1 MKQTLLAVL
10 FFAFMICGWSQ
21 NNTKNDYSFSING
34 HTIRTTANFKQ
45 QAQKVK
51 QSVNKL
57 TSKSEYTLL
66 QFVKTPTLE
75 EQKALDSQGIR
86 LLSYVSNNVYYA
98 SIDSKYY
105 NQNRNSKNIRTSITI
120 DSNFKI
126 DPIIESG
133 NIPDYAQS
141 DNFIKV
147 VITYFKGVDSK
158 IVLEDLS
165 QLGIKDIKD
174 IKSFYQ
180 VYTAATK
187 EKLDEI
193 AKLNWVQNIELVPAP
208 VQSDNLPGVTSHK
221 ANILNSTIPGLGYAL
236 TGKGVKMGI
245 WDGNLEK
252 HIDHTGRVINR
263 EYESPESHGSHVSG
277 TVGGA
282 GILDPKAKGMAP
294 EVQIFGWNFNTQSN
308 GLPVFAEREL
318 AALNDGVE
326 ITSNSYGFRN
336 TGGYNFRRYDT
347 SDRGDDDVTVKYPF
361 LLNVYS
367 NGNDQTAFPGGFN
380 TSTKSSKNALHV
392 AANDPN
398 DVISSY
404 SSFGPTIDGRLVP
417 QIAAVG
423 SSVYSLDYNNG
434 YFTISGT
441 SMATPGT
448 SGTLAL
454 LYERYKNIYSEKP
467 LASMMKAL
475 VSNTA
480 QDAGNP
486 GPDYKYGFGNLNGL
500 RAVKVLDNKMFYS
513 SSVANGISHEKEIV
527 IPAGLNSVKVMLAY
541 SDIGATPG
549 VVDLQVN
556 NLDIKVVKG
565 NVTILPWILDPTLP
579 NANAKRGVDNLNNIE
594 QITIA
599 RPAAGT
605 YKIIVTGKRVPL
617 LSQEFSVVYD
627 FVAPE
632 LVLTYP
638 VGGEKFDPNTT
649 EFIRWDYEGDSK
661 TFNIEYSSDGGTTY
675 TMVAADVPAAAR
687 NFAWQVPA
695 GVVPNAKIRISAGS
709 QVDVSK
715 EAFSIMT
722 VPKSIVITPASC
734 GITAYK
740 LDWAAIVGARY
751 EVLKLN
757 GFTFDLIATVNSP
770 TYTFNNL
777 TVGDNNWFTVRAVD
791 NATGLTSERA
801 RAVNVEPIDR
811 PVLTALNLPFRE
823 NFNDRKPTNYTLS
836 RASSLGA
843 IGYESTGL
851 ASLDAVKMSG
861 AASATSPAWVAST
874 TANAFTNNPSHIKR
888 LTFCEIDATSLA
900 GKAIRMKFDLR
911 WLNSVAA
918 NKNFFRVLV
927 NGVPVASNENSTVYG
942 GAATSGNT
950 TLTYNLAAVAG
961 TKFNVI
967 FEGVM
972 DNDIPAAPANP
983 VYNTIFVDNVE
994 FFEATAIDVA
1004 LASLTTNTAFTA
1016 SETVIARVYN
1026 FSPTAVSNVPVSY
1039 TINAG
1044 VEVNE
1049 IVPGP
1054 IAPLSEVAYS
1064 FTQRADFSTLGV
1076 YTVVGNVKLL
1086 GDTAAT
1092 NNTITRTV
1100 VNSGTDRLMGSIAT
1114 VTTCAIVF
1122 TDSGSRYANYTNNL
1136 TQTITFV
1143 PATAGNNVKVD
1154 FTEFA
1159 LEAGFDFLFVHD
1171 GPTTASPLLGRF
1183 DGTNLPPSFT
1193 SSATA
1198 GQLTFRFTSDTDVT
1212 DKGWIATISCVAKST
1227 ASDFGIV
1234 SIISPETLGRKTST
1248 HDVTIRVSNLSVTA
1262 ATDVPV
1268 FYQIDGQPRVTGTV
1282 PTIAANAAINFTFPT
1297 KADLSSFDATYS
1309 VTAGI
1314 DVVDAN
1320 INNNTL
1326 VKIVYNKN
1334 ELPMHTN
1341 TNGFAISR
1349 FRWDTVINDS
1359 GTSAYSDFK
1368 NIKIPV
1374 YAGFTYQPQVTI
1386 TRPERPITG
1395 ALTASPGVFT
1405 MIVIDWNG
1413 DGNLTDEF
1421 YAGTFWAN
1429 TVNTATAPGIASTT
1443 SVHNFRIN
1451 NAVGGGLMIPTG
1463 TTSGEKLMR
1472 VIHMFR
1478 APNEVYNVN
1487 LGRTFDGLTTSS
1499 GDFEIEEY
1507 TINVLP
1513 FTASNASIESITA
1526 PLRPGK
1532 KPVIVSA
1539 VIRNFSDAAIA
1550 NFPVAYTIN
1559 NGPEVIQNQVASI
1572 AAGATAT
1579 ITFTTTADL
1588 SLVGDYTVRVY
1599 TKLAGDTDATND
1611 AKSIVLS
1618 HVANYVTNVVGTFDG
1633 VNDFLAPAITPAVDL
1648 TNNYTFE
1655 AWVNRQSPTV
1665 FGRIFDK
1672 SRVNLF
1678 VHTNNNPIYTEN
1690 SLVLSITT
1698 ATGSYVL
1705 NTGLNTVQLNKWYHI
1720 AFTVNAL
1727 NVYTIYI
1734 DGVVAP
1740 HTSTGAAA
1748 AATTNAT
1755 FPGFIG
1761 GNSSVTTPR
1770 HLNAMIDEVRIWTGV
1785 RDQATIAANTMTK
1798 YVGNEL
1804 GLLAYYPFNEGD
1816 KQFVFD
1822 TTANDNTAV
1831 VTNADTNGLG
1841 AGKFWNIPVLLQNFQ
1856 LKDQLSASYDAV
1868 TRTYNILLKDG
1879 VSSAT
1884 AIAEFTVGMNSIP
1897 KINGVTQVSGVTPN
1911 NFANPVTFAVEGV
1924 GFNTGI
1930 LDNYTIKVLTGLSNE
1945 SRLLNYAFRT
1955 ASNPGL
1961 FEDINTVI
1969 VGSNATRTVLF
1980 GTDLSNLR
1988 ADFAVSPGAELFI
2001 DNVKQLNSRTTASD
2015 YSNSFLVTVVSENKL
2030 SRTNYMVT
2038 VDAKNTE
2045 ANFASYS
2052 VANQVGVSS
2061 INELAGT
2068 VRVFVNNNA
2077 NLSAL
2082 VPVFQVSDLA
2092 RARIGTYQQNSGVTA
2107 LNYTSTVGYNI
2118 MAHNGSIKN
2127 WAVTI
2132 ERAKPTITLLGSAV
2146 VSLGLGCVYTEAG
2159 FTAKDNLNTDI
2170 TAGVVTSGTVDTN
2183 IPGQYILTYTVKDA
2197 LNNEVSVTRT
2207 VNVSSATCTL
2217 EIVDSA
2223 IDGFVI
2229 YPNPVKNGKVNIIT
2243 TADAI
2248 KNIVISDLAG
2258 KTVFAIE
2265 TVNTELNLSHLVK
2278 GVYLIKVNQ
2287 DGKTSIQKLIVE

>member
-1 MKQTLLAVL
+1 MKQTLLL
-10 FFAFMICGWSQ
+10 FLLFVFMIPCWSQ
-21 NNTKNDYSFSING
+21 DNSQNDYSFSING
-34 HTIRTTANFKQ
+34 HSITNAANFKQ
-45 QAQKVK
+45 QVHKAK
-51 QSVNKL
+51 QSINKV
-57 TSKSEYTLL
+57 TRESKYTLL
-66 QFVKTPTLE
+66 QFVKIPTLD
-75 EQKALDSQGIR
+75 EQKELNSQGIT
-86 LLSYVSNNVYYA
+86 LLSYVSNNAYYA
-98 SIDSKYY
+98 LVDSKYY
-105 NQNRNSKNIRTSITI
+105 SQNRISKNIRTSITI

-126 DPIIESG
+126 DPIIVSG
-133 NIPDYAQS
+133 NIPDYAKS
-141 DNFIKV
+141 DVAIKV
-147 VITYFKGVDSK
+147 VISYFKGVDSK
-158 IVLEDLS
+158 IVLKDLS
-165 QLGIKDIKD
+165 QLGIKEFKD
-174 IKSFYQ
+174 IRSFYQ
-180 VYTAATK
+180 LYTNATK
-187 EKLDEI
+187 EKLNEI
-193 AKLNWVQNIELVPAP
+193 AKLNWVQNIELIPAP
-208 VQSDNLPGVTSHK
+208 VQSDNLPGLTSHK
-221 ANILNSTIPGLGYAL
+221 ANILNSNINGLGYGL
-236 TGKGVKMGI
+236 TGKGVKIGI

-263 EYESPESHGSHVSG
+263 EYESPEAHGSHVSG

-294 EVQIFGWNFNTQSN
+294 EVQMYGWNFNTQSN

-318 AALNDGVE
+318 AAINDGVE
-326 ITSNSYGFRN
+326 ITSNSYGVN
-336 TGGYNFRRYDT
+336 LTAGYNLVRYSA

-367 NGNDQTAFPGGFN
+367 NGNAQTAFPGGFN
-380 TSTKSSKNALHV
+380 TSTKASKNALHV

-398 DVISSY
+398 DLISSY
-404 SSFGPTIDGRLVP
+404 SSFGPTLDGRLVP

-434 YFTISGT
+434 YQILSGT
-441 SMATPGT
+441 SMSTPGT

-480 QDAGNP
+480 QDVGNP
-486 GPDYKYGFGNLNGL
+486 GPDYKYGFGNLNAV
-500 RAVKVLDNKMFYS
+500 RAIKVLDNKMFYS

-549 VVDLQVN
+549 VTDLQVN
-556 NLDIKVVKG
+556 NLDIKIVKG
-565 NVTILPWILDPTLP
+565 NVTILPWILDPKLP

-594 QITIA
+594 QITLSK
-599 RPAAGT
+599 PAAGT
-605 YKIIVTGKRVPL
+605 YKIIVTGKAVPL
-617 LSQEFSVVYD
+617 LAQEFSVVYD

-649 EFIRWDYEGDSK
+649 EFVRWDYEGDAR

-675 TMVAADVPAAAR
+675 TIVASDIPAAAR

-709 QVDVSK
+709 QVDVST

-722 VPKSIVITPASC
+722 VPKNIVITAASC
-734 GITAYK
+734 GITSYK
-740 LDWAAIVGARY
+740 LDWDVIVGAKY

-757 GFTFDLIATVNSP
+757 GFKFDLIATVNNP

-791 NATGLTSERA
+791 IATGLTSERA

-811 PVLTALNLPFRE
+811 PILTALSLPLKE
-823 NFNDRKPTNYTLS
+823 NFNDRKPTNYSLS
-836 RASSLGA
+836 RASSTGA
-843 IGYESTGL
+843 IGYESTGP

-861 AASATSPAWVAST
+861 SSGAGSPVWVAST
-874 TANAFTNNPSHIKR
+874 TANAFTNNPNYIKR
-888 LTFCEIDATSLA
+888 LSFCEIDATSLT

-927 NGVPVASNENSTVYG
+927 NGVPVTSNENSTVYG
-942 GAATSGNT
+942 GASTSGNR

-961 TKFNVI
+961 TKFNVT

-972 DNDIPAAPANP
+972 DNDFPAPPANA
-983 VYNTIFVDNVE
+983 VFNSIFVDNVE
-994 FFEATAIDVA
+994 FFEATMIDVA
-1004 LASLTTNTAFTA
+1004 LSSLTTNTAFTA

-1026 FSPTAVSNVPVSY
+1026 FSPNAVTNVPVSY

-1054 IAPLSEVAYS
+1054 IPPLSEIAYS
-1064 FTQRADFSTLGV
+1064 FTQKADFSTLGV
-1076 YTVVGNVKLL
+1076 YTVVGNVKFLD
-1086 GDTAAT
+1086 DTVAT
-1092 NNTITRTV
+1092 NNALTRTV
-1100 VNSGTDRLMGSIAT
+1100 VNSGTDVLIGSVAT
-1114 VTTCAIVF
+1114 VTTCATAF
-1122 TDSGSRYANYTNNL
+1122 TDSGSRYANYINNL
-1136 TQTITFV
+1136 SQTITFKPTTV
-1143 PATAGNNVKVD
+1143 GNNIKVD

-1159 LEAGFDFLFVHD
+1159 LEAGFDFLFVYD
-1171 GPTTASPLLGRF
+1171 GPTTTSPLLGRF
-1183 DGTNLPPSFT
+1183 DGSNLPPSFT

-1198 GQLTFRFTSDTDVT
+1198 GELTFRFTSDTDVT
-1212 DKGWIATISCVAKST
+1212 DVGWVATISCVAKST
-1227 ASDFGIV
+1227 VSDYGIV
-1234 SIISPETLGRKTST
+1234 SIITPETLGKKSST
-1248 HDVTIRVSNLSVTA
+1248 HDVTIRVSNLGSTV
-1262 ATDVPV
+1262 ATNVPV
-1268 FYQIDGQPRVTGTV
+1268 FYQIDGQPRVTGIV
-1282 PTIAANAAINFTFPT
+1282 PTIAANAAVNFTFTT
-1297 KADLSSFDATYS
+1297 KVDLSGFDATYS

-1314 DVVDAN
+1314 DAIDAN
-1320 INNNTL
+1320 ANNNTL
-1326 VKIVYNKN
+1326 IKVVYNKN
-1334 ELPMHTN
+1334 ELPVQTN
-1341 TNGFAISR
+1341 INGFAISR
-1349 FRWDTVINDS
+1349 LKWNDIVNSS
-1359 GTSAYSDFK
+1359 GTTAYSNFK

-1374 YAGFTYQPQVTI
+1374 YAGFTYQPEVTI
-1386 TRPERPITG
+1386 TKPERPITRD
-1395 ALTASPGVFT
+1395 LTTIPGVFT
-1405 MIVIDWNG
+1405 MIVIDLNG

-1421 YAGTFWAN
+1421 YAGTFWVN
-1429 TVNTATAPGIASTT
+1429 TLPTATAPGIASTT
-1443 SVHNFRIN
+1443 SIHNFRN
-1451 NAVGGGLMIPTG
+1451 NFTLTGGLTIPAL

-1478 APNEVYNVN
+1478 APNELFNVN
-1487 LGRTFDGLTTSS
+1487 LGRTFDGLTTSA

-1513 FTASNASIESITA
+1513 FTAADASVERISA
-1526 PLRPGK
+1526 PMRPGK

-1539 VIRNFSDAAIA
+1539 VIRNFSNVPIV
-1550 NFPVAYTIN
+1550 NFPIAYKV
-1559 NGPEVIQNQVASI
+1559 NGGTEVVQNVTTSI
-1572 AAGATAT
+1572 AAGATASFS
-1579 ITFTTTADL
+1579 FTTKADL
-1588 SLVGDYTVRVY
+1588 SIPADYIVEVY
-1599 TKLAGDTDATND
+1599 TKLLGDTDVTND
-1611 AKSIVLS
+1611 AKSIILS
-1618 HVANYVTNVVGTFDG
+1618 NVANFATNVTGTFDG
-1633 VNDFLAPAITPAVDL
+1633 IDDFIVSDITPAMDL

-1655 AWVNRQSPTV
+1655 AWINRKSPTI

-1698 ATGSYVL
+1698 ATGSHVL
-1705 NTGLNTVQLNKWYHI
+1705 NTGINTVLLNKWHHI
-1720 AFTVNAL
+1720 AFTVSAA

-1740 HTSTGAAA
+1740 HIATGVAA

-1755 FPGFIG
+1755 LPAFIG
-1761 GNSSVTTPR
+1761 NNAGLARGFSGN
-1770 HLNAMIDEVRIWTGV
+1770 IDEVRIWSGV
-1785 RDQATIAANTMTK
+1785 RDQATIATNAMTK
-1798 YVGNEL
+1798 YVGNEV
-1804 GLLAYYPFNEGD
+1804 GLLAYYSFAEGD

-1822 TTANDNTAV
+1822 ASSNDNTAL

-1841 AGKFWNIPVLLQNFQ
+1841 AGKFWNIPVLLENFQ

-1868 TRTYNILLKDG
+1868 TKTYNVLLKDG

-1884 AIAEFTVGMNSIP
+1884 AIAEFSVGMNSIA

-1911 NFANPVTFAVEGV
+1911 NFTNLVTFTVEGV

-1930 LDNYTIKVLTGLSNE
+1930 VENYTIKVLTGLRNE
-1945 SRLLNYAFRT
+1945 SKLLNYVFKT

-1961 FEDINTVI
+1961 IEDINTVI
-1969 VGSNATRTVLF
+1969 VGSNANKTVLF

-1988 ADFAVSPGAELFI
+1988 ADFNVSPGAELFI
-2001 DNVKQLNSRTTASD
+2001 DNVKQLNSRTTVSD
-2015 YSNSFLVTVVSENKL
+2015 YFDSVLVTVVSENSL
-2030 SRTNYMVT
+2030 SRTNYMIT
-2038 VDAKNTE
+2038 VDAKNTA
-2045 ANFASYS
+2045 ANFVSYS

-2061 INELAGT
+2061 INELTST
-2068 VRVFVNNNA
+2068 VKVLVNNNA

-2082 VPVFQVSDLA
+2082 VPFFQVSDLA
-2092 RARIGTYQQNSGVTA
+2092 RTRIGTYSQNSGVTA

-2118 MAHNGSIKN
+2118 IAHNGSIKN
-2127 WAVTI
+2127 WDVTI
-2132 ERAKPTITLLGSAV
+2132 ERAKPTITLIGNTV
-2146 VSLGLGCVYTEAG
+2146 ISLDKGCAYVEGGYTSN
-2159 FTAKDNLNTDI
+2159 DNLGTDI
-2170 TAGVVTSGTVDTN
+2170 TSKVVTSGIVDTN
-2183 IPGQYILTYTVKDA
+2183 TPGQYILTYTVKDA
-2197 LNNEVSVTRT
+2197 LNNEAFVTRT
-2207 VNVSSATCTL
+2207 VNISSATCTL

-2243 TADAI
+2243 TSDAI
-2248 KNIVISDLAG
+2248 KNIVISDMAG
-2258 KTVFAIE
+2258 KNVLALE
-2265 TVNTELNLSHLVK
+2265 TVNTELHLSHLPK
-2278 GVYLIKVNQ
+2278 GVYLIKVKQ